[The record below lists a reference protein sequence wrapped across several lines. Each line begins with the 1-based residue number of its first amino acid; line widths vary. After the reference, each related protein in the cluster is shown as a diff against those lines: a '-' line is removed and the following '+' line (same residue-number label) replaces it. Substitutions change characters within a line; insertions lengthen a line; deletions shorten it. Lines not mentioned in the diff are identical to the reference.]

1 MGADKTHRAER
12 TWAIVEL
19 RKYKHYLL
27 KAPVIFSWKDEQRIR
42 RQDVGLTHDLTMSGA
57 FIFAT
62 RPPPLNTNL
71 ELEVYLPP
79 TSAALPARIHGQGQ
93 VVRLE
98 SARGRRRAGFAV
110 AAEPFVLRRAR
121 QYR

>member
-1 MGADKTHRAER
+1 M
-12 TWAIVEL
+12 EL
-19 RKYKHYLL
+19 RKYKHYRL
-27 KAPVIFSWKDEQRIR
+27 KAPVIFSWKDAQRI
-42 RQDVGLTHDLTMSGA
+42 QQHGVGLTHDLTVSGA

-71 ELEVYLPP
+71 EVEVYLPP
-79 TSAALPARIHGQGQ
+79 ASASLPARLYGQGQ

-110 AAEPFVLRRAR
+110 ASGLPCPPQAQRNIDEQGGTCL
-121 QYR
+121 